1 MVQLSLGLLL
11 NVIFSERDFFCYKCF
26 CSSFGKHFLRNKNS
40 SYYLQLLICFKVNW
54 LFFISLSFIY
64 MSPLFFFI
72 RLCFPIS
79 VFWCWLFS
87 DLPIYFCLSFILLS
101 VFYQY
106 VTNGETVFSVFIFS
120 GWFSVLYQS
129 VSNEERVFSLH
140 FVLSEHL
147 TSPFVNAEMVRPSVD
162 WPVDIGMDTIIDY
175 VGRYNN
181 TERPHLIEFKLREL

>member
-1 MVQLSLGLLL
+1 MSYSPKE
-11 NVIFSERDFFCYKCF
+11 IFCYKCF
-26 CSSFGKHFLRNKNS
+26 CSSFQKHFLRNKNS
-40 SYYLQLLICFKVNW
+40 SYYLQLFICFKVNW
-54 LFFISLSFIY
+54 LFFISLSFIH
-64 MSPLFFFI
+64 MSPLFFLYTSVLFFY
-72 RLCFPIS
+72 LCVVMLTF
-79 VFWCWLFS
+79 FWSTYLF
-87 DLPIYFCLSFILLS
+87 LYIACLSFILLS

-106 VTNGETVFSVFIFS
+106 VTNGELVFSLFIFS

-129 VSNEERVFSLH
+129 VSNEERVFSVH

-181 TERPHLIEFKLREL
+181 TERPHLIEF

>member
-1 MVQLSLGLLL
+1 
-11 NVIFSERDFFCYKCF
+11 
-26 CSSFGKHFLRNKNS
+26 
-40 SYYLQLLICFKVNW
+40 LQLFICFKVNW

-64 MSPLFFFI
+64 MSPLFF
-72 RLCFPIS
+72 LYTS
-79 VFWCWLFS
+79 VFFYLCLLMFTFS

-101 VFYQY
+101 VFFQY

-129 VSNEERVFSLH
+129 VSNEERVFSVH

-181 TERPHLIEFKLREL
+181 TERPHMIEF